1 MSGLD
6 QIFPAMG
13 QWLKEWQA
21 LVPFFLLL
29 ILGGGS
35 VLLVQRFLRRH
46 FNRMVSHAPISP
58 GTLLILRRAISLS
71 LWVVLG
77 LLLLRQAGVNVDGIW
92 AMLASMLA
100 VIGVGLLAVWTMVS
114 NITASLFIWIWRPY
128 ELGETIEMLP
138 TNVKGRVVDRSL
150 MFTTIREA
158 DGTLLMVPNNQFFQT
173 ITRRWPTRTRV
184 TDYEAWE
191 AERKFGSAEYASHQA
206 SPHPAVPDSPPKDD
220 AAT

>member
-6 QIFPAMG
+6 QIFPAIG

-29 ILGGGS
+29 IFGGGA
-35 VLLVQRFLRRH
+35 VLLVQGFLRRH
-46 FNRMVSHAPISP
+46 FNQMVSRAPISP

-71 LWVVLG
+71 LWVVFG

-92 AMLASMLA
+92 TMLASMLA

-128 ELGETIEMLP
+128 ELGETIELLP
-138 TNVKGRVVDRSL
+138 TNVKGRAVDRSL
-150 MFTTIREA
+150 MYTTIREA
-158 DGTLLMVPNNQFFQT
+158 DGTLLMVPNNQFFQN
-173 ITRRWPTRTRV
+173 ITRRWPTRARF

-191 AERKFGSAEYASHQA
+191 SEQKFGSAEYASHHE
-206 SPHPAVPDSPPKDD
+206 SPLSPVTDNNQKDD
-220 AAT
+220 AVT

>member
-6 QIFPAMG
+6 QIFPAIG

-29 ILGGGS
+29 IFGGGA
-35 VLLVQRFLRRH
+35 VLLVQGFLRRH
-46 FNRMVSHAPISP
+46 FNRMVSRAPISP

-71 LWVVLG
+71 LWVVFG

-92 AMLASMLA
+92 TMLASMLA

-128 ELGETIEMLP
+128 ELGETIELLP
-138 TNVKGRVVDRSL
+138 TNIKGRAVDRSL
-150 MFTTIREA
+150 MYTTIREA
-158 DGTLLMVPNNQFFQT
+158 DGTLLMVPNNQFFQN
-173 ITRRWPTRTRV
+173 ITRRWPTRARV

-191 AERKFGSAEYASHQA
+191 AEQKFGSADYARA
-206 SPHPAVPDSPPKDD
+206 PESPSSPMPDNPPKEDSV
-220 AAT
+220 T